1 MNFHITSIIQEI
13 IENMQSIFAPGVADR
28 MDSLFLRLMD
38 EVT

>member
-1 MNFHITSIIQEI
+1 MNFHIMSIIQEI
-13 IENMQSIFAPGVADR
+13 IENMQSIFTPGAADR